1 MSCCALGKRQIGLN
15 SVWDHQEIY
24 ASGAFKVSTFSLS
37 IYFCAIKDIKFS
49 EVEHNDKNFKILDIH
64 DVDLQKIF
72 DYDKKIHPI
81 DRAEILRWFIDFAQ
95 VCLVAT
101 EKDEVVGWGSLYKA
115 HRGFRFMPLYADSPE
130 CAKVL
135 ANELLKRLACNSDAE
150 IEITFPTENVDARK
164 LFDELRFTSGKE
176 TFYKRM
182 FTRFDVPVPGCLKVY
197 SILNS
202 DNVLS

>member
-1 MSCCALGKRQIGLN
+1 M
-15 SVWDHQEIY
+15 Y

-37 IYFCAIKDIKFS
+37 IYYCAIRDIKLS
-49 EVEHNDKNFKILDIH
+49 QEQYNEKNFKVLDVR
-64 DVDLQKIF
+64 DVDFQKIL

-81 DRAEILRWFIDFAQ
+81 DRTEIVRWFIDFAH
-95 VCLVAT
+95 VGLVAT
-101 EKDEVVGWGSLYKA
+101 ERDEVVGWGSLYKA
-115 HRGFRFMPLYADSPE
+115 RQGFRFMPLYADSPG

-135 ANELLKRLACNSDAE
+135 ANELLKRVACNSDAE
-150 IEITFPTENVDARK
+150 IEITFPSENVDARK
-164 LFDELRFTSGKE
+164 LFDELCFTSGKE